1 MFECKSLFV
10 LDWLVEALTEHD
22 TEGKYFQLLKFL
34 LHSYLRVERDE
45 NEAIY
50 EDEDEDGKSSSE
62 DENED
67 SDKKKLQKQQAI
79 ENNEK
84 SDDKTAS
91 SNARAAAAWPMLY
104 QGMALHEITIEP
116 FSLTEVLRLH
126 ILSSG
131 VRIGIRDLQFIFSA
145 KKFEKNLYFKVN
157 IQIPSSKTVF

>member
-1 MFECKSLFV
+1 MKFEWKSRFV
-10 LDWLVEALTEHD
+10 SDWLVEALTEHD
-22 TEGKYFQLLKFL
+22 TEGKYYQLLKFL

-45 NEAIY
+45 NEAVY

-67 SDKKKLQKQQAI
+67 NDKKLQKQEAI

-131 VRIGIRDLQFIFSA
+131 VRIGIRDLQFIFTQKIS
-145 KKFEKNLYFKVN
+145 KNTLT
-157 IQIPSSKTVF
+157 I